1 VVGRDGSTHFLRD
14 VNNVNCHG
22 TQELLILGR
31 TMRRSARLRS
41 LLILAAALAMLCLP
55 MGAAADTT
63 VRAKLV
69 EQNGSGASGT
79 ASLTATD
86 NGGLNVVIRSQGLV
100 PGQPHPQHIH
110 GSEGGG
116 GHSRCPTLKNDT
128 DGDGVL
134 TNEEATGE
142 YGTIFLALTTRG
154 GATPQDGLD
163 VDRMP
168 VADSE
173 GRLDY
178 ERTLPAQMVPDGLLE
193 NLSSLHVV
201 QHGIDVNNNDKYDLD
216 ALGVSTFAE
225 NLGVGDVPE
234 EATNPASCGVV
245 EGAGAAGRPRGG
257 VETGGAPAPDLNV
270 RLAAA
275 GAALLLLSVAFAVSA
290 AAGWRNR
297 GRP

>member
-1 VVGRDGSTHFLRD
+1 
-14 VNNVNCHG
+14 
-22 TQELLILGR
+22 
-31 TMRRSARLRS
+31 M
-41 LLILAAALAMLCLP
+41 LAAVLVMLCLP
-55 MGAAADTT
+55 AGAAADTT
-63 VRAKLV
+63 VKAKLV

-86 NGGLNVVIRSQGLV
+86 NGGLRVVIRSQGLV
-100 PGQPHPQHIH
+100 PGQPHAQHIH

-116 GHSRCPTLKNDT
+116 GHSRCPAVQMNDT

-142 YGTIFLALTTRG
+142 YGTIFLALTIRG

-168 VADSE
+168 VADSA

-178 ERTLPAQMVPDGLLE
+178 ERTFPAQMVPDGLLE
-193 NLSSLHVV
+193 HLSSLHVV

-225 NLGVGDVPE
+225 NLGVRDVPE

-245 EGAGAAGRPRGG
+245 EGAGTAGRPRGG
-257 VETGGAPAPDLNV
+257 VETGGSAAPDLNA
-270 RLAAA
+270 RLAVA
-275 GAALLLLSVAFAVSA
+275 GAALLLLSVALAVSVA
-290 AAGWRNR
+290 TGSRNR
-297 GRP
+297 GR